1 LSRVAANAVRAWP
14 ALMKPATARA
24 YLDNMSAEKF
34 RAKVAPFVPVRRLGE
49 RDYYPKEELDAFIH
63 APSTQRGVDGAPGA
77 SEPSPQDY
85 IERVKRDL
93 AERKGRQARP
103 R

>member
-1 LSRVAANAVRAWP
+1 
-14 ALMKPATARA
+14 MKQSTARA

-34 RAKVAPFVPVRRLGE
+34 RAEVAPFVPVRRVGQ
-49 RDYYPKEELDAFIH
+49 RDYYPKEQLDNFIL
-63 APSTQRGVDGAPGA
+63 ASPRLCGVDGVPGA
-77 SEPSPQDY
+77 SEPSPGDF

>member
-1 LSRVAANAVRAWP
+1 MIPPGSWP
-14 ALMKPATARA
+14 ALMKQSTARA

-34 RAKVAPFVPVRRLGE
+34 RAEVAPFVPARRLGQ
-49 RDYYPKEELDAFIH
+49 RDYYPKEQLDAFIL
-63 APSTQRGVDGAPGA
+63 ASTPVPGVDGGPGA
-77 SEPSPQDY
+77 SEPSPHDF

>member
-1 LSRVAANAVRAWP
+1 
-14 ALMKPATARA
+14 MKPSTARA

-34 RAKVAPFVPVRRLGE
+34 RAEVAPHVAVRRIGQ
-49 RDYYPKEELDAFIH
+49 RDYYPKEQLDAFIR
-63 APSTQRGVDGAPGA
+63 APGVDGAPGA
-77 SEPSPQDY
+77 SELSPQDF